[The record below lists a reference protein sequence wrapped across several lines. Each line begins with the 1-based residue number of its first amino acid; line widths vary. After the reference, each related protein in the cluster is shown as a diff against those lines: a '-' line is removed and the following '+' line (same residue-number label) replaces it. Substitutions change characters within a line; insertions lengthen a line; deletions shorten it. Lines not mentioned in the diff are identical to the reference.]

1 MPVECLRW
9 NMRLRVS
16 RFKCLIEFRLGFIKL
31 IECAA
36 RYFNIIKS
44 LGKITKVDVLIVFI
58 LMYCSA
64 WNIVNE
70 V

>member
-36 RYFNIIKS
+36 STLILLNPW
-44 LGKITKVDVLIVFI
+44 GK
-58 LMYCSA
+58 
-64 WNIVNE
+64 
-70 V
+70 